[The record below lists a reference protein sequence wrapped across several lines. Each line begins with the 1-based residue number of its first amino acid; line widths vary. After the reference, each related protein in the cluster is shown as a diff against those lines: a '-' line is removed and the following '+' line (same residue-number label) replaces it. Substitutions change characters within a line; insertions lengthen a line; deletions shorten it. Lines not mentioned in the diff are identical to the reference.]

1 MCMIVKEGCKPE
13 IAKEDIVC
21 YKIVGYSSDETE
33 WRAIFRD
40 TFHKY
45 DTVLDIHNPLSVKT
59 WTEARGANRLN
70 IGWMYIEEGFHAYST
85 LRQVNFEY
93 DRRDIPGEL
102 IAKCTIPKGAMY
114 CYGTND
120 RIVAN
125 KMIVHK
131 PKDE

>member
-1 MCMIVKEGCKPE
+1 MTVLKGCKPE

-21 YKIVGYSSDETE
+21 YKIVGYSDETR

-45 DTVLDIHNPLSVKT
+45 DRVLDIHNPLLVKT
-59 WTEARGANRLN
+59 WTVGFNL
-70 IGWMYIEEGFHAYST
+70 GWTYIEEGFHAYST
-85 LRQVNFEY
+85 LRQVHFEY